1 MFIPL
6 WLILIALLV
15 VAFVIDHLRARIAE
29 ARATRRAQRAR
40 DEEIK
45 PSAPAATAATQRPRR
60 AASRTKPKAK
70 KPVSD
75 RRK

>member
-29 ARATRRAQRAR
+29 ARATRLAQRVR
-40 DEEIK
+40 DQDIK
-45 PSAPAATAATQRPRR
+45 PAAPAVTAATQGPRR

-70 KPVSD
+70 KRVSD